1 LLRELLDA
9 VLDDPAL
16 NQRERLLGMVRD
28 LEERSR

>member
-9 VLDDPAL
+9 VLDDPTL

-28 LEERSR
+28 QEERSR